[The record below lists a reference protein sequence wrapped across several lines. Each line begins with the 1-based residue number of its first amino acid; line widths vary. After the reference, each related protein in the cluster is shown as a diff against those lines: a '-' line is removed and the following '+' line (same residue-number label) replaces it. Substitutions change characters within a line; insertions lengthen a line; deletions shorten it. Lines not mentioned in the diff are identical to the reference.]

1 MEDLK
6 KTLICLTLHCLIN
19 GSIQKTHD
27 PDRSHFKAENK
38 PEQSYDYTMLVQ
50 MKGPAF
56 FKSLPLQIQR
66 TNKTNRHKAK
76 AASPLIRL
84 NKSLIDIHVFKK
96 KKLNSFVNSTVSA
109 GDGRQ
114 SSIFYFIFFLL

>member
-66 TNKTNRHKAK
+66 TNKKNRHKAK

-84 NKSLIDIHVFKK
+84 NKSLIDIHVFFKK
-96 KKLNSFVNSTVSA
+96 N
-109 GDGRQ
+109 
-114 SSIFYFIFFLL
+114 

>member
-27 PDRSHFKAENK
+27 PDRSHFKAEKK

-56 FKSLPLQIQR
+56 LKVFLFRFKGPIKQTDTKQKRHPL
-66 TNKTNRHKAK
+66 
-76 AASPLIRL
+76 
-84 NKSLIDIHVFKK
+84 
-96 KKLNSFVNSTVSA
+96 
-109 GDGRQ
+109 
-114 SSIFYFIFFLL
+114 

>member
-6 KTLICLTLHCLIN
+6 KTLICLTLHCLVN

-56 FKSLPLQIQR
+56 LKVFHQIQR

-84 NKSLIDIHVFKK
+84 NKSLIDIYVFKK
-96 KKLNSFVNSTVSA
+96 N
-109 GDGRQ
+109 
-114 SSIFYFIFFLL
+114 

>member
-96 KKLNSFVNSTVSA
+96 KN
-109 GDGRQ
+109 
-114 SSIFYFIFFLL
+114 